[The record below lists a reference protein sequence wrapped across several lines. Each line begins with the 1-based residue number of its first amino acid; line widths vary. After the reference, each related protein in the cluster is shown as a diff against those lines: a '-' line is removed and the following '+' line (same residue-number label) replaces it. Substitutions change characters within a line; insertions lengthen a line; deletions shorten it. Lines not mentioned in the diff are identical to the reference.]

1 MAFRNAFGRNLA
13 ACGVWMLAWLLLSS
27 CGGGE
32 TATQPAVDA
41 GQAATVQA
49 LATTKQQVEAQKAAL
64 TPRPAEWTYGD
75 TVSQLTGFY
84 QGESLRLVE
93 EQMNMG
99 EFGSASA
106 KYFYSAQG
114 KLFAYQETKE
124 SRSGKAANA
133 VKTEQ
138 STLQLFFGEDGRLL
152 SGERT
157 VDGQPSALVGIE
169 EQAVRMHA
177 TELEAALADAAKK
190 P

>member
-1 MAFRNAFGRNLA
+1 MAAY
-13 ACGVWMLAWLLLSS
+13 GVWMLACLLLAG
-27 CGGGE
+27 CGGVE
-32 TATQPAVDA
+32 TATAPAVDA
-41 GQAATVQA
+41 GHAAAVQA
-49 LATTKQQVEAQKAAL
+49 LASAKAQMEGQKATL
-64 TPRPAEWTYGD
+64 NPRPAEWNYGD
-75 TVSQLTGFY
+75 TVSQVTGFY
-84 QGESLRLVE
+84 QDDALRLVE

-99 EFGSASA
+99 DFGSASA

-114 KLFAYQETKE
+114 KLLAYEETKE

-138 STLQLFFGEDGRLL
+138 STLRLFFGEDGRLL

-177 TELEAALADAAKK
+177 AELEAALADAAKK

>member
-1 MAFRNAFGRNLA
+1 MAFRNALGRNLA
-13 ACGVWMLAWLLLSS
+13 ASGACLLAWLFLAS

-41 GQAATVQA
+41 RHAATIQTLSTA
-49 LATTKQQVEAQKAAL
+49 KAELEAQKATL

-75 TVSQLTGFY
+75 TVSQLTGFF
-84 QGESLRLVE
+84 QGDSLRLVE

-99 EFGSASA
+99 DFGSTSA
-106 KYFYSAQG
+106 RYFYSAQG
-114 KLFAYQETKE
+114 RLFAYQETKE

-138 STLQLFFGEDGRLL
+138 STLRLFFGDDGRLL

-157 VDGQPSALVGIE
+157 VDGKPSALVGIE

-177 TELEAALADAAKK
+177 AELEAALADAAKK